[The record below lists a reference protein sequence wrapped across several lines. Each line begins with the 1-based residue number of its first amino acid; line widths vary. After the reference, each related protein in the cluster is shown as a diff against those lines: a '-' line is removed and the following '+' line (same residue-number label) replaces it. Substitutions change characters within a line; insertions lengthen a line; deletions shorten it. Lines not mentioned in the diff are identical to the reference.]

1 MFYLAPILFLKML
14 PTFKT
19 GKFHIKTQ
27 ISGFPWKKLERPGNT
42 GLTFLYDNSWLN
54 PCHGPSTRKE
64 RGLCLPQSPPLSNV
78 LQLWTYPLW
87 SIIMFVV
94 FQCNGLFLH
103 RGLHL
108 SQRQEKADRMI
119 SPWIRKQRENFPWGV
134 KNNHTHLILFN
145 LKYVPGPKL
154 SKILTPFWEFIKI
167 LILWKEDFVVNIYYW
182 L

>member
-1 MFYLAPILFLKML
+1 MFYLAPILFFKML

-27 ISGFPWKKLERPGNT
+27 ISGFLKKLKDLANWAHILVWQQLAESM
-42 GLTFLYDNSWLN
+42 SWPFNKKRTLV
-54 PCHGPSTRKE
+54 
-64 RGLCLPQSPPLSNV
+64 LCLPQSPPLSNV

-103 RGLHL
+103 RSLHL

-119 SPWIRKQRENFPWGV
+119 SLIQKATENFLLMRG
-134 KNNHTHLILFN
+134 
-145 LKYVPGPKL
+145 
-154 SKILTPFWEFIKI
+154 
-167 LILWKEDFVVNIYYW
+167 WK
-182 L
+182 